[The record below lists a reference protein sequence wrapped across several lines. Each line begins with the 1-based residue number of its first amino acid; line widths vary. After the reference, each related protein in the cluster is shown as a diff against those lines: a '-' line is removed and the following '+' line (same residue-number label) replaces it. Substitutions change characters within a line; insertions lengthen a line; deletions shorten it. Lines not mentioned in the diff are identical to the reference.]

1 MKKLY
6 TLLSFVLFSFAANA
20 QCTDLFISEYAEG
33 SSSNKYLEIYNPSS
47 SAVDLSGYSLYMI
60 NNGGTPNNIGF
71 ELSGTLAP
79 NQVYVL
85 ANNAADP
92 VILAAAD
99 TLLGYNSVCHFNGDD
114 AVCLLKGTDTIDVI
128 GERWVD
134 PGSGWTVGTGSTKD
148 YTLVRKSNVNKGD
161 IVWTSAS
168 TQWDVLSKDDWNKI
182 GTHFSDCHPNAP
194 STGAVD
200 PTADAVDVISLF
212 SGVYA
217 DVTVNTWRTG
227 WSVATFEEVKVGG
240 NDVKK
245 YSALSYVGIEA
256 TGVNSIDASGMD
268 YFTFDA
274 WTPDATTYKVKLVDW
289 GADNAF
295 GGGDD
300 VEHEITFS
308 TPAQGSWTNHTIN
321 MSDFTGLTT
330 SANISQIVFA
340 AEPAGGATLFL
351 DNIYFSR
358 KPTSPS
364 TGAADPTADAVDV
377 ISLFSGVYADV
388 TVNTWRTGWS
398 VATFE
403 EVKVGGNDVKK
414 YSALSYVGIEATG
427 VNSIDA
433 SGMDYFTFDAWT
445 PDATTYKVK
454 LVDWG
459 ADNAF
464 GGGDDVEH
472 EITFST
478 PAQGSWTNHTI
489 NMSDFTGLTTSAN
502 ISQIIFAAE
511 PAGGATLF
519 LDNIYFS
526 RDPVLVYNVADI
538 ADIVGLDADFS
549 PVNLDT
555 LYEVTGIVYGI
566 DYQGGDDLTNTNAAF
581 TLIDATDGVGV
592 FARGLDY
599 VVKEGDEVT
608 VKGKLD
614 FFRGLTQ
621 IAADSITVVSTG
633 NAINDPTDVTSLSEE
648 TESDLVKFTK
658 VWLADASVTTWPSGN
673 IDLTNGTDTFA
684 VRVDSDTKGIAGKT
698 IEFDTMNIVGLVGQF
713 DRSAPYNEGYQLFP
727 RDSSDISEWVIMTSV
742 RNVSIQTSVYPNPAS
757 DNLTVVGSTKW
768 ESFVVYS
775 ILGGEIAAG
784 TLNNNNLSVAN
795 LNNGTYIIKLVAG
808 EQVGVAR
815 FVVSK

>member
-194 STGAVD
+194 STGAV
-200 PTADAVDVISLF
+200 
-212 SGVYA
+212 
-217 DVTVNTWRTG
+217 
-227 WSVATFEEVKVGG
+227 
-240 NDVKK
+240 
-245 YSALSYVGIEA
+245 
-256 TGVNSIDASGMD
+256 
-268 YFTFDA
+268 
-274 WTPDATTYKVKLVDW
+274 
-289 GADNAF
+289 
-295 GGGDD
+295 
-300 VEHEITFS
+300 
-308 TPAQGSWTNHTIN
+308 
-321 MSDFTGLTT
+321 
-330 SANISQIVFA
+330 
-340 AEPAGGATLFL
+340 
-351 DNIYFSR
+351 
-358 KPTSPS
+358 
-364 TGAADPTADAVDV
+364 DPTADAVDV

>member
-1 MKKLY
+1 MLKIDIFVKTKTLKKSKMKKLY
-6 TLLSFVLFSFAANA
+6 TLLSFVLFGFAANA
-20 QCTDLFISEYAEG
+20 QCTDLVISEYAEG
-33 SSSNKYLEIYNPSS
+33 SGSNKYLELYNPTNSTIH
-47 SAVDLSGYSLYMI
+47 LSGYALANTGNAVDS
-60 NNGGTPNNIGF
+60 IGF
-71 ELSGTLAP
+71 YEFWLNLRSTDSILP
-79 NQVYVL
+79 NTTYIICDKDADAAIV
-85 ANNAADP
+85 NAASFTHEF
-92 VILAAAD
+92 L
-99 TLLGYNSVCHFNGDD
+99 SNGDD
-114 AVCLLKGTDTIDVI
+114 GYKLVKGGTFTDLDADGDTDRYEMANFTVVDVLGDWQGRPSGGWDVA
-128 GERWVD
+128 GE
-134 PGSGWTVGTGSTKD
+134 TAATKD
-148 YTLVRKSNVNKGD
+148 RVLVRKPAYGGNSD
-161 IVWTSAS
+161 WTISRGTDAMNS
-168 TQWDVLSKDDWNKI
+168 EWVVKANEDWTNLGK
-182 GTHFSDCHPNAP
+182 HSSDCHPPVATEP
-194 STGAVD
+194 STAAAD
-200 PTADAVDVISLF
+200 PTADQVDVISLF
-212 SGVYA
+212 SNVYI
-217 DVTVNTWRTG
+217 DVAVNTWRTG
-227 WSVATFEEVKVGG
+227 WSVATFE
-240 NDVKK
+240 D
-245 YSALSYVGIEA
+245 
-256 TGVNSIDASGMD
+256 
-268 YFTFDA
+268 
-274 WTPDATTYKVKLVDW
+274 
-289 GADNAF
+289 
-295 GGGDD
+295 
-300 VEHEITFS
+300 
-308 TPAQGSWTNHTIN
+308 
-321 MSDFTGLTT
+321 
-330 SANISQIVFA
+330 
-340 AEPAGGATLFL
+340 
-351 DNIYFSR
+351 
-358 KPTSPS
+358 
-364 TGAADPTADAVDV
+364 
-377 ISLFSGVYADV
+377 
-388 TVNTWRTGWS
+388 
-398 VATFE
+398 
-403 EVKVGGNDVKK
+403 VKVGGNDVKK